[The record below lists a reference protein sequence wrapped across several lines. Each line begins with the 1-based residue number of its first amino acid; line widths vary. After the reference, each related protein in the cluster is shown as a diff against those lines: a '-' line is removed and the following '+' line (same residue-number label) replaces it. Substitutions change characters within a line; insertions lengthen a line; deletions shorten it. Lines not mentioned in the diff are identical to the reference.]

1 MGSLYPE
8 PEELPQIETQG
19 SVTSEVPTCATE
31 QRSLLQTK
39 LGLLGVALLES
50 SLNLK
55 TLYD

>member
-31 QRSLLQTK
+31 QRSLLQKKVRTYRCRIVGK
-39 LGLLGVALLES
+39 LSQFKDFV
-50 SLNLK
+50 
-55 TLYD
+55 